1 MKIIRIDVK
10 NKSISH
16 DLITK
21 NSKYFLLG
29 ARGLTSQIVFDEV
42 NPTCDPLGPK
52 NKLIIANGTII
63 SKNADKMTAADGANF
78 LKVMKTTIPINKKAN
93 KIA

>member
-52 NKLIIANGTII
+52 NKLIIANGILAGSPFAT
-63 SKNADKMTAADGANF
+63 SNDACETWN
-78 LKVMKTTIPINKKAN
+78 
-93 KIA
+93 